1 MDLYEWYR
9 RFGAAAFTLA
19 PTSPQELL
27 TGLGVVEYQMVG
39 DVLKELREHH
49 EYAWIQENTGAP
61 EDREAPLL
69 AAAAVDSEWSV
80 ALEVD
85 GMTGWVGCDTQI
97 LRSVSNSCGIA
108 YSCFYDSGK
117 AKVFI
122 SCDGMEPTG
131 INTLSGNRWGA
142 LAEDVDRSLTE
153 AGFRGG
159 GFRSLAPHLQE
170 MRDVERLDTAFY
182 AISRHRLIDC
192 VNANGWIAG
201 FARRVY

>member
-1 MDLYEWYR
+1 MDLYEWHR

-27 TGLGVVEYQMVG
+27 TGLGVVEYQVVD

-49 EYAWIQENTGAP
+49 EYAWVQENTGAP

-85 GMTGWVGCDTQI
+85 GMTGWVGCDAQI
-97 LRSVSNSCGIA
+97 LRSVSDSYGIA
-108 YSCFYDSGK
+108 YSCFYDSGN
-117 AKVFI
+117 AQVFM
-122 SCDGMEPTG
+122 SRDGMEPAS
-131 INTLSGNRWGA
+131 INTLSGRRRGD
-142 LAEDVDRSLTE
+142 LAEDTNRSLIE
-153 AGFRGG
+153 AGFHDG

-170 MRDVERLDTAFY
+170 MRDVERLDIAFH
-182 AISRHRLIDC
+182 AVSRHRLVDC
-192 VNANGWIAG
+192 VNKGGWIAG
-201 FARRVY
+201 CARRA

>member
-1 MDLYEWYR
+1 MDPYEWYR
-9 RFGAAAFTLA
+9 RFGAVAFTLA
-19 PTSPQELL
+19 PASPRGLL
-27 TGLGVVEYQMVG
+27 TGLGVAEYQVVD
-39 DVLKELREHH
+39 DVLEELREHH

-61 EDREAPLL
+61 EVREAPLL
-69 AAAAVDSEWSV
+69 AAAAVNSEWSV

-97 LRSVSNSCGIA
+97 LRSVSDSCGVA
-108 YSCFYDSGK
+108 YNCFHDSGK
-117 AKVFI
+117 AQVSI
-122 SCDGMEPTG
+122 SRDGMEPAG

-142 LAEDVDRSLTE
+142 LGEDVDRSLTE
-153 AGFRGG
+153 AVFRGG

-182 AISRHRLIDC
+182 AISRHRLTDC

-201 FARRVY
+201 SARRV